1 MALTD
6 VYFSAGDVI
15 RSALQDGTTPGTA
28 FNALNAS
35 SDDWG
40 SNIIDADRANRRF
53 IFLEGTYNVQSE
65 LVFTT
70 SDPTIASPNIW
81 VGAKSDGT
89 LLEPQ
94 FDETGMHLVTDNYP
108 KIINSANTNLI
119 DTAAVEVF
127 KCIYFENTNSSRNG
141 PLINSTFDE
150 AKNVTFIGCYGKM
163 IPNGTNAMVFVCFGG
178 TVMMCEAVMNGTN
191 YNRIVHAGGTNQSAV
206 INCRVYGGGKSG
218 TNEGRGI
225 EMGTQNDSAVETLI
239 YNVHGPAIYD
249 GTSNDRNSN
258 MINCTVISIGGDGH
272 DTSDETSDQRGTSIH
287 GNIFFDIDGDGVKA
301 NANDD
306 DIVIASFNA
315 FGSIGGSNFVNLD
328 SYESMATLGNQ
339 TVSTSDF
346 VDFANQDFRIRR
358 SSPLYKGIGGTRNF
372 GAIQNQD
379 FEFTGVG

>member
-6 VYFSAGDVI
+6 VFISPTGAGNGLGGDV
-15 RSALQDGTTPGTA
+15 A
-28 FNALNAS
+28 NALPAIAS
-35 SDDWG
+35 SKAGSDW
-40 SNIIDADRANRRF
+40 SSDIKNLTRANRRF
-53 IFLEGTYNVQSE
+53 IFLEGTYNVSSE
-65 LVFTT
+65 LVFTS
-70 SDPTIASPNIW
+70 SDPTIADPNIW

-141 PLINSTFDE
+141 ALINAVFNE
-150 AKNVTFIGCYGKM
+150 AKNVTFIGCYGEM
-163 IPNGTNAMVFVCFGG
+163 IPNGANAIVFVCFGG

-191 YNRIVHAGGTNQSAV
+191 YGKIIHAGGTNQSAV

-218 TNEGRGI
+218 SSDGRGVNL
-225 EMGTQNDSAVETLI
+225 GTQNDSVVETLI

-249 GTSNDRNSN
+249 DVSNNRNSN

-272 DTSDETSDQRGTSIH
+272 DTSDETSDQRGTTIH

-328 SYESMATLGNQ
+328 SYESVATIGNK

-346 VDFANQDFRIRR
+346 VDYANLDFRIRG
-358 SSPLYKGIGGTRNF
+358 SSPLYKSIGGTRNF

-379 FEFTGVG
+379 FEFVGAG

>member
-35 SDDWG
+35 EDDWG
-40 SNIIDADRANRRF
+40 DNIKDAVRADRRF

-70 SDPTIASPNIW
+70 SDPTITDPNIW
-81 VGAKSDGT
+81 VGAKIDGT

-108 KIINSANTNLI
+108 KIINSANSNLI

-127 KCIYFENTNSSRNG
+127 KCIYFENTTSRNG
-141 PLINSTFDE
+141 PLINSTFNE
-150 AKNVTFIGCYGKM
+150 AKHVAFIGCYGKM
-163 IPNGTNAMVFVCFGG
+163 IPNGTNSMVFVNFGG
-178 TVMMCEAVMNGTN
+178 SMIMCEAVMNGTN
-191 YNRIVHAGGTNQSAV
+191 YRRIVQAGGTNQSAV

-258 MINCTVISIGGDGH
+258 MINCTAISIGGDGH
-272 DTSDETSDQRGTSIH
+272 DTSAQTDDQRGTSIH

-328 SYESMATLGNQ
+328 SYETMATIGNK

-379 FEFTGVG
+379 FEFIGAE

>member
-6 VYFSAGDVI
+6 VFISPSGAGDNSGSSV
-15 RSALQDGTTPGTA
+15 A
-28 FNALNAS
+28 NALPAVS
-35 SDDWG
+35 SGDW
-40 SNIIDADRANRRF
+40 STNIEGLTRANRRF
-53 IFLEGTYNVQSE
+53 IFLEGTYNVSSE
-65 LVFTT
+65 LVFTS
-70 SDPTIASPNIW
+70 SDPTIADPNIW

-141 PLINSTFDE
+141 ALINAVFNE
-150 AKNVTFIGCYGKM
+150 AKNVTFIGCYGEM
-163 IPNGTNAMVFVCFGG
+163 IPNGANAVVFVCFGG

-191 YNRIVHAGGTNQSAV
+191 YGKIIHAGGTNQSAV

-218 TNEGRGI
+218 SSDGRGVNL
-225 EMGTQNDSAVETLI
+225 GTQNDSVVETLI

-249 GTSNDRNSN
+249 DVSNNRNSN

-272 DTSDETSDQRGTSIH
+272 DTSDETSDQRGTTIH

-328 SYESMATLGNQ
+328 SYESMATIGNK
-339 TVSTSDF
+339 TVSESDF

-379 FEFTGVG
+379 FEFVGAG

>member
-6 VYFSAGDVI
+6 VFISPSGAGDFSGSSV
-15 RSALQDGTTPGTA
+15 A
-28 FNALNAS
+28 NAVAAITS
-35 SDDWG
+35 SKTGDDW
-40 SNIIDADRANRRF
+40 STAIKNLTRADRRF
-53 IFLEGTYNVQSE
+53 IFLEGTYNVKSE
-65 LVFTT
+65 LVFTS
-70 SDPTIASPNIW
+70 SDPTIADPNIW

-108 KIINSANTNLI
+108 KIINSANTTLI

-127 KCIYFENTNSSRNG
+127 KCIYFENTNASRNG
-141 PLINSTFDE
+141 FLINNAFAE
-150 AKNVTFIGCYGKM
+150 AKQISFIGCYGK
-163 IPNGTNAMVFVCFGG
+163 ITPNGTSSTIFQVWGG
-178 TVMMCEAVMNGTN
+178 TALMCEAVMNGTN
-191 YNRIVHAGGTNQSAV
+191 YKNIINAGGTNQSAV

-225 EMGTQNDSAVETLI
+225 EMGTQNDSVVETLI

-249 GTSNDRNSN
+249 GTTNDRNSN
-258 MINCTVISIGGDGH
+258 MINCTVISAGGDGH
-272 DTSDETSDQRGTSIH
+272 DTSAQTDDQRGTSIH
-287 GNIFFDIDGDGVKA
+287 GNIFFDVDGDGVKA

-315 FGSIGGSNFVNLD
+315 FGDIGGSNFVNLD
-328 SYESMATLGNQ
+328 SYESVATIGNK
-339 TVSTSDF
+339 TVSESDF
-346 VDFANQDFRIRR
+346 IDFANQDFRIRR

>member
-6 VYFSAGDVI
+6 VYISPSGAGDNSGSSV
-15 RSALQDGTTPGTA
+15 A
-28 FNALNAS
+28 NALPAVS
-35 SDDWG
+35 SGDW
-40 SNIIDADRANRRF
+40 STNIKGLTRADRRF
-53 IFLEGTYNVQSE
+53 IFLEGTYNVSSE
-65 LVFTT
+65 LVFTS
-70 SDPTIASPNIW
+70 SDPTIADPNIW

-108 KIINSANTNLI
+108 KIINSANSNLI
-119 DTAAVEVF
+119 DTSATEVF

-141 PLINSTFDE
+141 YLINNVFNE
-150 AKNVTFIGCYGKM
+150 AKNISFIGCYGK
-163 IPNGTNAMVFVCFGG
+163 ITPNGSNSIIFQVWGG
-178 TVMMCEAVMNGTN
+178 TALMCEAVMNGTN
-191 YNRIVHAGGTNQSAV
+191 YGKIIHAGGTNQSAV

-218 TNEGRGI
+218 SSDGRGI
-225 EMGTQNDSAVETLI
+225 ELGTLNDSVIETLI

-258 MINCTVISIGGDGH
+258 MINCTVISVGGDGH
-272 DTSDETSDQRGTSIH
+272 NTSVGVDDQRGTSIH
-287 GNIFFDIDGDGVKA
+287 GNIFFDVDGDGVVAKT
-301 NANDD
+301 NDD

-315 FGSIGGSNFVNLD
+315 FGDIGGSNFVNLD
-328 SYESMATLGNQ
+328 SYESMATIGNK
-339 TVSTSDF
+339 TVSESDF

-379 FEFTGVG
+379 FEFVGAG

>member
-6 VYFSAGDVI
+6 VFISPSGAGDNSGSSV
-15 RSALQDGTTPGTA
+15 A
-28 FNALNAS
+28 NALPAVS
-35 SDDWG
+35 GGDW
-40 SNIIDADRANRRF
+40 STNIEGLTRANRRF
-53 IFLEGTYNVQSE
+53 IFLEGTYNVSSE

-70 SDPTIASPNIW
+70 SDPTITDPNIW

-108 KIINSANTNLI
+108 KIINSANTTLI

-127 KCIYFENTNSSRNG
+127 KCIYFENTNASRNG
-141 PLINSTFDE
+141 FLINNVFSE
-150 AKNVTFIGCYGKM
+150 AKNISFIGCYGK
-163 IPNGTNAMVFVCFGG
+163 ITPNGTSSTIFQVWGG
-178 TVMMCEAVMNGTN
+178 TALMCEAVMNGTN
-191 YNRIVHAGGTNQSAV
+191 YRNIINAGGTNQSAV

-218 TNEGRGI
+218 TNQGRGI
-225 EMGTQNDSAVETLI
+225 ELDTQNDSVVETLI
-239 YNVHGPAIYD
+239 YNVHGPALYN
-249 GTSNDRNSN
+249 GTSDDRNSN
-258 MINCTVISIGGDGH
+258 MINCTVISIGGDGY
-272 DTSDETSDQRGTSIH
+272 DTSAQTDDQRGTSIH
-287 GNIFFDIDGDGVKA
+287 GNIFFDVDGDGVKA

-328 SYESMATLGNQ
+328 SYESMATLGNK
-339 TVSTSDF
+339 TVSENDF
-346 VDFANQDFRIRR
+346 VDFANQDFRIAR

-379 FEFTGVG
+379 FEFTGAG

>member
-6 VYFSAGDVI
+6 VYISPSGAGDFSGSSV
-15 RSALQDGTTPGTA
+15 A
-28 FNALNAS
+28 NAVAAITS
-35 SDDWG
+35 SKTGDDW
-40 SNIIDADRANRRF
+40 STAIKNLARQNRRF
-53 IFLEGTYNVQSE
+53 IFLEGTYNVKSE
-65 LVFTT
+65 LVFTS
-70 SDPTIASPNIW
+70 SDPTIADPNIW

-127 KCIYFENTNSSRNG
+127 KCISFENTNASRNG
-141 PLINSTFDE
+141 FLINNNFNES
-150 AKNVTFIGCYGKM
+150 KNISFIGCYGK
-163 IPNGTNAMVFVCFGG
+163 ITPNGTSSTIFQVWGG
-178 TVMMCEAVMNGTN
+178 TALMCEAVMNGTN
-191 YNRIVHAGGTNQSAV
+191 YKNIINAGGTNQSAV

-225 EMGTQNDSAVETLI
+225 ELDTQNDSVVETLI
-239 YNVHGPAIYD
+239 YNVHGPALYN

-258 MINCTVISIGGDGH
+258 MINCTVISIGGDGY
-272 DTSDETSDQRGTSIH
+272 DTSAQTDDQRGTSIH
-287 GNIFFDIDGDGVKA
+287 GNIFFDVDGDGVKA

-328 SYESMATLGNQ
+328 SYESMATLGNK
-339 TVSTSDF
+339 TVSESDF

-379 FEFTGVG
+379 FEFTGAG

>member
-6 VYFSAGDVI
+6 VYISPSGAGDFSGSSV
-15 RSALQDGTTPGTA
+15 A
-28 FNALNAS
+28 NAVAAITS
-35 SDDWG
+35 SKTGDDW
-40 SNIIDADRANRRF
+40 STAIKNLVRQNRRF
-53 IFLEGTYNVQSE
+53 IFLEGTYNVKSE
-65 LVFTT
+65 LVFTS
-70 SDPTIASPNIW
+70 SDPTIADPNIW

-108 KIINSANTNLI
+108 KIINSANTTLI

-127 KCIYFENTNSSRNG
+127 KCIYFENTNASRNG
-141 PLINSTFDE
+141 FLINNVFSE
-150 AKNVTFIGCYGKM
+150 AKQISYIGCYGK
-163 IPNGTNAMVFVCFGG
+163 ITPNGTSSTIFQVWGG
-178 TVMMCEAVMNGTN
+178 TALMCEAVMNGTN
-191 YNRIVHAGGTNQSAV
+191 YRNIINAGGTNQSAV

-225 EMGTQNDSAVETLI
+225 EMDTQNDSAVETLI
-239 YNVHGPAIYD
+239 YNVHGPAIYN

-258 MINCTVISIGGDGH
+258 MINCTVISAGGDGH
-272 DTSDETSDQRGTSIH
+272 DTSAQTDDQRGTSIH
-287 GNIFFDIDGDGVKA
+287 GNIFFDVDGDGVVA

-315 FGSIGGSNFVNLD
+315 FGDIGGSNFANLD
-328 SYESMATLGNQ
+328 SYESMATIGNK
-339 TVSTSDF
+339 TVSESDF

-379 FEFTGVG
+379 FEFTGAG

>member
-6 VYFSAGDVI
+6 VFISPSGAGDNSGSSV
-15 RSALQDGTTPGTA
+15 A
-28 FNALNAS
+28 NALPAVS
-35 SDDWG
+35 SGDW
-40 SNIIDADRANRRF
+40 STNIEGLTRANRRF
-53 IFLEGTYNVQSE
+53 IFLEGTYNVSSE
-65 LVFTT
+65 LVFTS
-70 SDPTIASPNIW
+70 SDPTIADPNIW

-108 KIINSANTNLI
+108 KIINSANSNLI
-119 DTAAVEVF
+119 DTSATEVF

-141 PLINSTFDE
+141 YLINNVFAE
-150 AKNVTFIGCYGKM
+150 AKNLSFIGCYGK
-163 IPNGTNAMVFVCFGG
+163 ITPNGSNSIIFQVWGG

-191 YNRIVHAGGTNQSAV
+191 YGKIIHAGGTNQSAV

-218 TNEGRGI
+218 SSDGRGI
-225 EMGTQNDSAVETLI
+225 ELGTLNDSVVETLI

-258 MINCTVISIGGDGH
+258 MINCTVISVGGDGH
-272 DTSDETSDQRGTSIH
+272 DTSVGTDDQRGTSIH
-287 GNIFFDIDGDGVKA
+287 GNIFLDIGGDGVKA

-315 FGSIGGSNFVNLD
+315 FGDIGGSNFANLD
-328 SYESMATLGNQ
+328 SYETMATIGNK
-339 TVSTSDF
+339 TVSESDF

-379 FEFTGVG
+379 FEFVGAG

>member
-6 VYFSAGDVI
+6 VFISPSGAGDNSGSSV
-15 RSALQDGTTPGTA
+15 A
-28 FNALNAS
+28 NALPAVS
-35 SDDWG
+35 GGDW
-40 SNIIDADRANRRF
+40 STNIEGLTRANRRF
-53 IFLEGTYNVQSE
+53 IFLEGTYNVSSE

-70 SDPTIASPNIW
+70 SDPTITDPNIW

-108 KIINSANTNLI
+108 KIINSANTTLI

-127 KCIYFENTNSSRNG
+127 KCIYFENTNASRNG
-141 PLINSTFDE
+141 FLINNVFSE
-150 AKNVTFIGCYGKM
+150 AKNISFIGCYGK
-163 IPNGTNAMVFVCFGG
+163 ITPNGTSSTIFQVWGG
-178 TVMMCEAVMNGTN
+178 TALMCEAVMNGTN
-191 YNRIVHAGGTNQSAV
+191 YRNIINAGGTNQSAV

-218 TNEGRGI
+218 TNQGRGI
-225 EMGTQNDSAVETLI
+225 ELDTQNDSVVETLI
-239 YNVHGPAIYD
+239 YNVHGPALYN
-249 GTSNDRNSN
+249 GTSDDRNSN
-258 MINCTVISIGGDGH
+258 MINCTVISIGGDGY
-272 DTSDETSDQRGTSIH
+272 DTSAQTDDQRGTSVH
-287 GNIFFDIDGDGVKA
+287 GNIFFDVDGDGVKA

-328 SYESMATLGNQ
+328 SYESMATLGNK
-339 TVSTSDF
+339 TVSENDF
-346 VDFANQDFRIRR
+346 VDFANQDFRIAR

-379 FEFTGVG
+379 FEFTGAG

>member
-6 VYFSAGDVI
+6 VFISPTGAGNGLGGDV
-15 RSALQDGTTPGTA
+15 A
-28 FNALNAS
+28 NALPAITSSKVGSDWS
-35 SDDWG
+35 SDIK
-40 SNIIDADRANRRF
+40 NLTRANRRF
-53 IFLEGTYNVQSE
+53 IFLEGTYNVSSE
-65 LVFTT
+65 LVFTS
-70 SDPTIASPNIW
+70 SDPTITSPNIW

-108 KIINSANTNLI
+108 KFINSANTNLI

-127 KCIYFENTNSSRNG
+127 KCIYFENTTSRNG
-141 PLINSTFDE
+141 PLINSTFNE
-150 AKNVTFIGCYGKM
+150 IKHVAYIGCYGEL
-163 IPNGTNAMVFVCFGG
+163 IPNGTNAMVFVNFGG
-178 TVMMCEAVMNGTN
+178 SMIMCEAVMNGTN
-191 YNRIVHAGGTNQSAV
+191 YRRIIQAGGTNQSAV
-206 INCRVYGGGKSG
+206 VNCRVYGGGKSG

-258 MINCTVISIGGDGH
+258 MINCTAISIGGDGH

-301 NANDD
+301 ND

-315 FGSIGGSNFVNLD
+315 FGDIGGSNFVNLD
-328 SYESMATLGNQ
+328 SYESMATIGNK
-339 TVSTSDF
+339 TVSESDF
-346 VDFANQDFRIRR
+346 VDFANQDFRIAR

-379 FEFTGVG
+379 FEFTGAG

>member
-6 VYFSAGDVI
+6 VFISPSGAGDFSGSSV
-15 RSALQDGTTPGTA
+15 A
-28 FNALNAS
+28 NALPAVS
-35 SDDWG
+35 SGNWS
-40 SNIIDADRANRRF
+40 SNIKGLTRADRRF
-53 IFLEGTYNVQSE
+53 IFLEGTYNVSSE
-65 LVFTT
+65 LVFTS
-70 SDPTIASPNIW
+70 SDPTIADPNIW

-108 KIINSANTNLI
+108 KIINSANSNLI
-119 DTAAVEVF
+119 DTSATEVF

-141 PLINSTFDE
+141 YLINNVFNE
-150 AKNVTFIGCYGKM
+150 AKNISFIGCYGK
-163 IPNGTNAMVFVCFGG
+163 ITPNGSNSIIFQVWGG
-178 TVMMCEAVMNGTN
+178 TALMCEAVMNGTN
-191 YNRIVHAGGTNQSAV
+191 YGKIIHAGGTNQSAV

-218 TNEGRGI
+218 SSDGRGI
-225 EMGTQNDSAVETLI
+225 ELGTLNDSVIETLI

-258 MINCTVISIGGDGH
+258 MINCTVISVGGDGH
-272 DTSDETSDQRGTSIH
+272 NTSVGVDDQRGTSIH
-287 GNIFFDIDGDGVKA
+287 GNIFFDVDGDGVVAKT
-301 NANDD
+301 NDD

-315 FGSIGGSNFVNLD
+315 FGDIGGSNFVNLD
-328 SYESMATLGNQ
+328 SYESMATIGNK
-339 TVSTSDF
+339 TVSESDF

-379 FEFTGVG
+379 FEFVGAG

>member
-6 VYFSAGDVI
+6 VFISPSGAGDNSGSSV
-15 RSALQDGTTPGTA
+15 A
-28 FNALNAS
+28 NALPAVS
-35 SDDWG
+35 GGDW
-40 SNIIDADRANRRF
+40 STNIEGLTRANRRF
-53 IFLEGTYNVQSE
+53 IFLEGTYNVSSE

-70 SDPTIASPNIW
+70 SDPTITDPNIW

-119 DTAAVEVF
+119 DTSATEVF
-127 KCIYFENTNSSRNG
+127 KCIYFENTNASRNG
-141 PLINSTFDE
+141 FLINNVFSE
-150 AKNVTFIGCYGKM
+150 AKNLSFIGCYGK
-163 IPNGTNAMVFVCFGG
+163 ITPNGTSSTIFQVWGG
-178 TVMMCEAVMNGTN
+178 TALMCEAVMNGTN
-191 YNRIVHAGGTNQSAV
+191 YRNIINAGGTNQSAV

-218 TNEGRGI
+218 TNQGRGI
-225 EMGTQNDSAVETLI
+225 ELDTQNDSVVETLI
-239 YNVHGPAIYD
+239 YNVHGPALYN
-249 GTSNDRNSN
+249 GTSDDRNSN
-258 MINCTVISIGGDGH
+258 MINCTVISIGGDGY
-272 DTSDETSDQRGTSIH
+272 DTSAQTDDQRGTSIH
-287 GNIFFDIDGDGVKA
+287 GNIFFDVDGDGVKA

-328 SYESMATLGNQ
+328 SYESMATLGNK
-339 TVSTSDF
+339 TVSENDF
-346 VDFANQDFRIRR
+346 VDFANQDFRIAR

-379 FEFTGVG
+379 FEFTGAG